1 MKAKESFHE
10 HPKNKQSDRECNNQ
24 EISKTAFINEIET
37 KDSIELKIKEKADHS
52 VLKFSTVKHFLQDT
66 DQNSDGIS

>member
-10 HPKNKQSDRECNNQ
+10 HPKNKQSDRERNNQ
-24 EISKTAFINEIET
+24 KISKTAFINDIKT
-37 KDSIELKIKEKADHS
+37 KDPIELKIKERADHP
-52 VLKFSTVKHFLQDT
+52 VLKFSTVKYFLQDI